1 MIDLSR
7 YVAPGSGVWWGQA
20 SAEPTPLVHAL
31 IDQADQLGPI
41 RAFCGL
47 SWNRRLTSELP
58 ASISLSSYGALG
70 SLRDLSRQG
79 RLAVVPCSYSALPR
93 LFAEGALP
101 CDVGLIQVSPPDQ
114 DGYCTLGVGA
124 DYSADAIEHTP
135 VLIAEV
141 NQRMPASRG
150 TPRLPLSRFSAVIE
164 TDRPLP
170 EAPER
175 PPDDTQRA
183 IGRHVAALVEDGDTI
198 QLGVGTLPSAI
209 LQALSGHADLGVHS
223 GMISDA
229 VLSLVD
235 KGIITGA
242 GKEIDTG
249 IMVTGAALGS
259 QQLYQRVP
267 DLPVLFRAASYTHA
281 PQVLAQLRSLVAI
294 NAAIEVDLS
303 GQIGAEVRAGVY
315 VGAAGGQ
322 ADFCRAAST
331 TGARSIIALR
341 ARSATGS
348 TIKADLQG
356 GSVTTPRTDV
366 DYVVTEYGVAR
377 LRGASLRERATRL
390 VAVAAPEFREDLER
404 SSAGAWSG
412 EANREGIAGSA
423 SRA

>member
-7 YVAPGSGVWWGQA
+7 YITPGSGVWWGQA
-20 SAEPTPLVHAL
+20 SAEPTALVHAL
-31 IDQADQLGPI
+31 IDQADRLGPV

-47 SWNRRLTSELP
+47 SWNHRLTSELP

-70 SLRDLSRQG
+70 RLRDLSRQG
-79 RLAVVPCSYSALPR
+79 RLTVVPCSYSALPR

-101 CDVGLIQVSPPDQ
+101 SDVGLVQVSPPDQ

-124 DYSADAIEHTP
+124 DYSADAIAHTP

-150 TPRLPLSRFSAVIE
+150 TPRLPLSRFRAVIE

-183 IGRHVAALVEDGDTI
+183 IGRHVATLVEDGDTI

-229 VLSLVD
+229 ALSLVD
-235 KGIITGA
+235 KGVITGA
-242 GKEIDTG
+242 RKEIDTG
-249 IMVTGAALGS
+249 FMVTGAALGS

-281 PQVLAQLRSLVAI
+281 PQVLAQLGSLVAI

-315 VGAAGGQ
+315 VGAVGGQ

-341 ARSATGS
+341 ARSAGGS
-348 TIKADLQG
+348 TIRPVLEG

-390 VAVAAPEFREDLER
+390 TAVAAPEFREDLER
-404 SSAGAWSG
+404 STAGP
-412 EANREGIAGSA
+412 
-423 SRA
+423 